1 MAVYTDPRFSDSEE
15 RSAERRVD
23 EAYEKS
29 GFGLGSLVALALVM
43 GFVLFAAVTELG
55 HPTGPAPTK
64 LADRSIDQPAM
75 GTPVKPLPQVP
86 NTQ

>member
-1 MAVYTDPRFSDSEE
+1 MAVYTDPRFSDGEE

-23 EAYEKS
+23 QAYERS
-29 GFGLGSLVALALVM
+29 GVGFGSLIGLALLM

-64 LADRSIDQPAM
+64 IADRSIDQSVT

-86 NTQ
+86 SAQ

>member
-1 MAVYTDPRFSDSEE
+1 MAVNTDPRFSDSEE
-15 RSAERRVD
+15 RSAEDRVD
-23 EAYEKS
+23 QAYETS
-29 GFGLGSLVALALVM
+29 GIGLGSVVALALLM

-64 LADRSIDQPAM
+64 LADRSIDQPAI

-86 NTQ
+86 STQ